1 MLLKD
6 LTKQEIDAVAG
17 DGPDSVGALTI
28 SGLTADSRAV
38 EPGFVFAALKGA
50 KVDGAEFI
58 EQAVTAGAAA
68 ILIDAERITDDI
80 REQAKQVP
88 LIAAPDARHELA
100 LMAAAFSGKQ
110 PEKMVAVT
118 GTAGKT
124 SVAVFVRQIFE
135 YAGLVSASLGTIG
148 TVTSTGQSYGGL
160 TTPDPV
166 SLHEDLKR
174 LAEDGI
180 THAAMEA
187 SSHGLDQHRLDG
199 VRICAAGFTN
209 LGRDHMDYHPTVED
223 YLQAK
228 LRLFRD
234 LLPDDGVVVVDPE
247 ARFADRVLEV
257 AKERGLKTFTV
268 GVHGEDLKVLSVQP
282 EGFSQVLELDTAE
295 GVFSVALPLAGDFQ
309 VSNAL
314 IAAGLAVCAGVSLQT
329 ALEALTV
336 LRGATGRIEHVGTRE
351 NGALVFVDYA
361 HKPEALENVLAA
373 LRPFAAGRL
382 INVFGCGGDRD
393 AGKRPLMGEIS
404 ARLADVSIVTNDNP
418 RTEDPDKIREEIVAA
433 CPAALEIG
441 DRALA
446 IHQAVKMLQEGDV
459 LCVAGKG
466 HETGQIIGTEVL
478 PFSDH
483 EEILKALAEVSEGA
497 EATPAPEG
505 DLPEISLDLDEM
517 DLLGDEGDEAAAADA
532 LDDDD
537 LLAAV
542 QSGVEELEAE
552 VPINPDHKRDSE
564 EEDWLALEE
573 GVLGVDELADAELSD
588 VENHD
593 PDFGKDSFPVVA
605 EDTPEALEDE
615 LLSDLAVIEAD
626 TEAEAESVKEQ
637 EESSEADAD
646 AFPADEGLEEVA
658 PEGSEDVSQSTGEEE
673 QESLK
678 DVSSSTAS
686 EELSR
691 MPKIVASEGLK
702 LQKTHRRSAI
712 DKPDWTIVPH
722 INLMDPEIKSEYER
736 QMIELPEIDRGPLW
750 QLADFLEAVDGD
762 VHGDLSDDIT
772 GISIDSRGI
781 QPGETFFAIKGENF
795 DGHAFAGAALEA
807 GAAVAVVA
815 RDKLGEL
822 PEDGRYVAVDD
833 VLKALERLGVAARTR
848 SKARII
854 AVTGSVGKTGTKEA
868 LRLCLSKSG
877 LTHAP
882 VASFNNHWGV
892 PLTLARMPAD
902 TEFAIFEIGMNHR
915 GEITPLVKMVR
926 PHVAIVTTVEAVHLE
941 AFNSVEDIARAKAEI
956 FTGIEPGGVAI
967 LNRDNRQYDLLRY
980 LAAVAGVKN
989 IVSFGLQSGAQSVAK
1004 KVAAN
1009 PDCSCLNAN
1018 ILGQEISYKIG
1029 APGAHHVINS
1039 LGVLTGVMELGAN
1052 LAFAGLALADMSAPK
1067 GRGAQTV
1074 LDVNGGTALLVDESY
1089 NANPASMRAAI
1100 NLLAGLPV
1108 VKNGRR
1114 IAVLGDM
1121 LELGVE
1127 SGALHADLAQE
1138 LERAKIDVVYC
1149 VGTHMKM
1156 LWDQLPAQTR
1166 GAYSDTSDE
1175 LEKDLLSEV
1184 RPNDIVM
1191 VKGSLG
1197 TRMGPLVDALKK
1209 RFPEPASTGEF

>member
-1 MLLKD
+1 
-6 LTKQEIDAVAG
+6 
-17 DGPDSVGALTI
+17 
-28 SGLTADSRAV
+28 
-38 EPGFVFAALKGA
+38 
-50 KVDGAEFI
+50 
-58 EQAVTAGAAA
+58 
-68 ILIDAERITDDI
+68 
-80 REQAKQVP
+80 
-88 LIAAPDARHELA
+88 
-100 LMAAAFSGKQ
+100 
-110 PEKMVAVT
+110 
-118 GTAGKT
+118 
-124 SVAVFVRQIFE
+124 
-135 YAGLVSASLGTIG
+135 
-148 TVTSTGQSYGGL
+148 
-160 TTPDPV
+160 
-166 SLHEDLKR
+166 
-174 LAEDGI
+174 
-180 THAAMEA
+180 
-187 SSHGLDQHRLDG
+187 
-199 VRICAAGFTN
+199 
-209 LGRDHMDYHPTVED
+209 
-223 YLQAK
+223 
-228 LRLFRD
+228 
-234 LLPDDGVVVVDPE
+234 
-247 ARFADRVLEV
+247 
-257 AKERGLKTFTV
+257 
-268 GVHGEDLKVLSVQP
+268 
-282 EGFSQVLELDTAE
+282 
-295 GVFSVALPLAGDFQ
+295 
-309 VSNAL
+309 
-314 IAAGLAVCAGVSLQT
+314 
-329 ALEALTV
+329 
-336 LRGATGRIEHVGTRE
+336 
-351 NGALVFVDYA
+351 
-361 HKPEALENVLAA
+361 
-373 LRPFAAGRL
+373 
-382 INVFGCGGDRD
+382 
-393 AGKRPLMGEIS
+393 
-404 ARLADVSIVTNDNP
+404 
-418 RTEDPDKIREEIVAA
+418 
-433 CPAALEIG
+433 
-441 DRALA
+441 
-446 IHQAVKMLQEGDV
+446 
-459 LCVAGKG
+459 
-466 HETGQIIGTEVL
+466 
-478 PFSDH
+478 
-483 EEILKALAEVSEGA
+483 
-497 EATPAPEG
+497 
-505 DLPEISLDLDEM
+505 M
-517 DLLGDEGDEAAAADA
+517 DLLGDELDEAAAAEA

-552 VPINPDHKRDSE
+552 HPINPDHRQDSE

-573 GVLGVDELADAELSD
+573 GVLGADELADAELSD
-588 VENHD
+588 VESHD
-593 PDFGKDSFPVVA
+593 PDFGKDGFPVVA

-615 LLSDLAVIEAD
+615 LLSDLAAI
-626 TEAEAESVKEQ
+626 EAEAELEAEADAEPENAGEQ
-637 EESSEADAD
+637 DEHSEADDD
-646 AFPADEGLEEVA
+646 AFPADDGLEEVA
-658 PEGSEDVSQSTGEEE
+658 PEGFEDVSQSIEGEE
-673 QESLK
+673 QESSK
-678 DVSSSTAS
+678 DLSSSTAS
-686 EELSR
+686 AELSR
-691 MPKIVASEGLK
+691 MPKIVASKGLK
-702 LQKTHRRSAI
+702 LEKTHRRSAI

-722 INLMDPEIKSEYER
+722 INLLDPEVKSEYER

-750 QLADFLEAVDGD
+750 LLADFLEAVDGD

-781 QPGETFFAIKGENF
+781 QPGEAFFAIKGENF

-815 RDKLGEL
+815 RDKLDEL
-822 PEDGRYVAVDD
+822 PEDGCYVAVDD
-833 VLKALERLGVAARTR
+833 VLKALERLGVAARAR

-980 LAAVAGVKN
+980 LAAVSGVKN
-989 IVSFGLQSGAQSVAK
+989 IVSFGMQPGAQSVAK

-1052 LAFAGLALADMSAPK
+1052 LAFAGLALAEMSAPK
-1067 GRGAQTV
+1067 GRGAQSV

-1100 NLLAGLPV
+1100 NLVAGLPV

-1121 LELGVE
+1121 LELGAD
-1127 SGALHADLAQE
+1127 SGQLHADLAEE

-1166 GAYSDTSDE
+1166 GAYSETSDE

-1191 VKGSLG
+1191 VKAPWAPVWVRLW
-1197 TRMGPLVDALKK
+1197 ML
-1209 RFPEPASTGEF
+1209 